1 MRAVLL
7 AAVLVLACCAAE
19 ASCSLGAPAR
29 HPCGVEALFLAG
41 TSYAPL
47 PYSSCCNSLR
57 LVARRLYCCCVTSAA
72 GAAVRA
78 CKTTGVC
85 DLHEAAHGL

>member
-47 PYSSCCNSLR
+47 PYSSRCNSLQ
-57 LVARRLYCCCVTSAA
+57 LVARRLYCCCVTCCCRSCCQSLQDHRRLRLA
-72 GAAVRA
+72 
-78 CKTTGVC
+78 
-85 DLHEAAHGL
+85 